1 MAVFRGTDGIDN
13 LVGTAADDRFI
24 ASLGDD
30 IIDGGDGIDTLDFF
44 TLRGQPITLLVGI
57 DFVRAGAPPS
67 PPQPIGIS
75 RIQQGDS
82 TTEQRTTDIRNI
94 ERIIA
99 PVGQTNV
106 LNGSSIL
113 RGRGSTIT
121 VDLEAK
127 TLKAFSDVVETLEFT
142 VENFRNVIGADFSD
156 TLVGDRRN
164 NVLKGGSGIDT
175 LSGAGGND
183 HLIGGTNTAAFVNE
197 GTEVLDGGS
206 GNDILEGS
214 SGQLTPYPAER
225 DLLTGGTGADRFVLG
240 DGTLGTYYTD
250 QFSANYPTFAQIT
263 DLSRRDTIQLAHQN
277 TYGILLKENGFDLSA
292 ILNGQADVIAQVTYG
307 DVGGRGS
314 AVLSRFTRFVNELS
328 NDATFT
334 IGAGEVLAGGL
345 LTGV

>member
-1 MAVFRGTDGIDN
+1 MAIFRGTDGIDN

-44 TLRGQPITLLVGI
+44 ALRGQPITVLVGV
-57 DFVRAGAPPS
+57 DVVPAGAPPS

-75 RIQQGDS
+75 RIQQGER
-82 TTEQRTTDIRNI
+82 TTEIRNI

-99 PVGQTNV
+99 PAGQNNTINGGV
-106 LNGSSIL
+106 LL
-113 RGRGSTIT
+113 RYRGGGIT
-121 VDLEAK
+121 ADLEAK
-127 TLKAFSDVVETLEFT
+127 TLKASSDVVEILELT
-142 VENFRNVIGADFSD
+142 VENFRNVLGGFFDD

-164 NVLKGGSGIDT
+164 NLLRGNSGIDR

-183 HLIGGTNTAAFVNE
+183 YLIGDDNFSAYANSG

-214 SGQLTPYPAER
+214 SGQVTSYPAER

-240 DGTLGTYYTD
+240 DGTLGAYYTD
-250 QFSANYPTFAQIT
+250 QFGSSYQAFAQIS

-277 TYGILLKENGFDLSA
+277 TYGILLKENGFDLSV
-292 ILNGQADVIAQVTYG
+292 ILNGQPDVIAQVTYG
-307 DVGGRGS
+307 DGGGR
-314 AVLSRFTRFVNELS
+314 SRFTRFVNELS
-328 NDATFT
+328 NDLTFT
-334 IGAGEVLAGGL
+334 IGTGEVLAGGL

>member
-1 MAVFRGTDGIDN
+1 MAIFRGTDGIDN
-13 LVGTAADDRFI
+13 LVGTATDDRFI

-44 TLRGQPITLLVGI
+44 ALRGQPITLLVGV
-57 DFVRAGAPPS
+57 DFVPAGPPPS
-67 PPQPIGIS
+67 PPEPLGIS
-75 RIQQGDS
+75 RIQQGN
-82 TTEQRTTDIRNI
+82 RTIEIRNI

-99 PVGQTNV
+99 PIGQDNTLNVGVLQTYRG
-106 LNGSSIL
+106 GSN
-113 RGRGSTIT
+113 T

-127 TLKAFSDVVETLEFT
+127 TSKSGSDAAGTIEFT
-142 VENFRNVIGADFSD
+142 VENFRNVLGGFFND

-164 NVLKGGSGIDT
+164 NVLKGGSGIDI

-183 HLIGGTNTAAFVNE
+183 HLIGDDNFSAYANSG

-214 SGQLTPYPAER
+214 SGQLTSYPAER

-240 DGTLGTYYTD
+240 DGTLGAYYTD
-250 QFSANYPTFAQIT
+250 QFSVNYPTFAQIT
-263 DLSRRDTIQLAHQN
+263 DFSRRDTLQLAAQN
-277 TYGILLKENGFDLSA
+277 TYGILLKENGFDLSV

-307 DVGGRGS
+307 DVGGQ
-314 AVLSRFTRFVNELS
+314 SRFTRFVNGLS
-328 NDATFT
+328 NDSTFT
-334 IGAGEVLAGGL
+334 IGAGEILAGGL